1 MESPGTVSLSP
12 EASPLDPE
20 KQLCP
25 RQQEGEQRRKYTRR
39 RRRAFKKKG
48 KYYPPEKKHACSECG
63 HKSYYYSDLL
73 RHMKS
78 HAAKELHK
86 CLECGKTY
94 RGRTYFENHLKIHL
108 PLGDSTRRS
117 TRNSGC
123 QMKEEY
129 MCFECGVIKSTMSG
143 LTEHRKVHTDE
154 KPFECPECG
163 KAFKWR
169 SNLSRHRGLHTYR
182 RFSSRQ
188 IMLRGASESNK
199 GKNNSTQEQK
209 SQPGESSTV
218 LLSAEINESNPV
230 SRLRPRKSQELELSH
245 LYGVKTLKV
254 TLKKLPSPRKGE
266 FQCPDCDH
274 RAEKLSEVIKH
285 MRVHTG
291 ERPCNCPECGKTFRL
306 PYNLYQHRKG
316 NACSKK
322 MPLSDTFL
330 AEEKITHRGK
340 EKSRNMASLQEK
352 IKLEDEVEGDQPC
365 NDQPSLRGY
374 ETSELQKMKK
384 HSCTKCEYQAERLSD
399 VVKHFRIHAGGKP
412 YKCFDC
418 GKSFGWSSALTRHQQ
433 IHISSQQA
441 SVPNA
446 VVAEC
451 DVTLSDDEE
460 LINILSKNPQREE
473 VGLEGLLERP
483 SREAISAA
491 VSPSSGS
498 FKTEAS
504 PKLHPR
510 QWHRKGKS
518 ACHKRNN
525 VKKSR
530 NEDREKK
537 HKCLDCGHRTYYLS
551 DLVRHKRT
559 HPNEKPYKCPDCEK
573 IFIQP
578 SALKIHLKV
587 HKRGNKSVKRMKA
600 PQGERKYTCSKCG
613 HKTYKLSTHLLHMR
627 VHVGLKSYICDEC
640 GRHFKW
646 SSNLSRHKRT
656 HQFSAGFENGK
667 PPFSKCKD
675 ASRGSKKPKKSTQAP
690 PKKTGGRSSASAPK
704 NASITAEL
712 REQWRNYKRQQRKK
726 AAEKRHKMEESVKE
740 NIEGKEATGKT
751 APPEVSLRARLE
763 KFAYSKNS
771 EKEHGQ
777 VERAPD
783 QKVPAEELH
792 LLCTACGKYFTYDG
806 HLADT
811 QNTHTE
817 AKPHRC
823 HECGKCFP

>member
-188 IMLRGASESNK
+188 IML
-199 GKNNSTQEQK
+199 
-209 SQPGESSTV
+209 
-218 LLSAEINESNPV
+218 
-230 SRLRPRKSQELELSH
+230 
-245 LYGVKTLKV
+245 
-254 TLKKLPSPRKGE
+254 
-266 FQCPDCDH
+266 
-274 RAEKLSEVIKH
+274 
-285 MRVHTG
+285 
-291 ERPCNCPECGKTFRL
+291 
-306 PYNLYQHRKG
+306 
-316 NACSKK
+316 
-322 MPLSDTFL
+322 
-330 AEEKITHRGK
+330 RGK